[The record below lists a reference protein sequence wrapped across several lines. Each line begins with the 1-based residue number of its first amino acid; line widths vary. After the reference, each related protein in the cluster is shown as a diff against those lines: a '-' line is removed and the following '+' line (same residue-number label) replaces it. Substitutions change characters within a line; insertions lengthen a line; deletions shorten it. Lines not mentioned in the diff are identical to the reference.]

1 MERSREGWQGG
12 ERDQAEERPHPWIQW
27 CPVGPSPWASQCW
40 GPWSCSPAGS
50 PYTAQLLAIHRV
62 AADAVPIT
70 RLICVWTV
78 ASFLTVCH
86 SGNFRLNALTRM
98 CKPDFAF
105 PDWELA
111 HSYCKFLPSVL
122 IASTCCGGFSYGK
135 VLLWISVLRWATLLF
150 KSLQPV
156 LSLASSSVSSRQVV
170 LKFQFQ
176 NMQRW
181 REWNSLHLM
190 WVRYHATTW
199 KPASFREERFTLG
212 QLVSQTDSSRW
223 KEMERKENRK
233 NKKRKNLFCLLWAR

>member
-1 MERSREGWQGG
+1 MAGWGERSSRRE
-12 ERDQAEERPHPWIQW
+12 AP
-27 CPVGPSPWASQCW
+27 PVDPVVSCW
-40 GPWSCSPAGS
+40 SFTLGFSVLGALELFSCRQPL
-50 PYTAQLLAIHRV
+50 YTAQLLAIHRV

-156 LSLASSSVSSRQVV
+156 LSLASSSVSSRQIV

-199 KPASFREERFTLG
+199 KPAISGKKDLPLG
-212 QLVSQTDSSRW
+212 S
-223 KEMERKENRK
+223 
-233 NKKRKNLFCLLWAR
+233 